1 MASLTQQI
9 EELEREYAY
18 EQRRANEFAEQ
29 IDDLNRN
36 LAEQIDD
43 LNRDLADRDADLEW
57 FREFE
62 EWVAKTYPGA
72 RVAFDA
78 KRRLDEASVGAAR
91 TD

>member
-1 MASLTQQI
+1 MRNLAQQI
-9 EELEREYAY
+9 EDLEQEYAY
-18 EQRRANEFAEQ
+18 EQKRANEFAEQ

-36 LAEQIDD
+36 LTGQIDD
-43 LNRDLADRDADLEW
+43 LNRALADRDADLEW

-62 EWVAKTYPGA
+62 EWVEKTYPGA